1 MRLVNTLRQA
11 DQKPAYIGFC
21 TSSDLKKRLQTKAA
35 QQGMSLSLLIN
46 MILERAIEL
55 DEMNSPTENLAQ
67 SAYYRR

>member
-11 DQKPAYIGFC
+11 DQKPTLITFS
-21 TSSDLKKRLQTKAA
+21 TSNDLKKKLQTKAA

-46 MILERAIEL
+46 IILERAIEL
-55 DEMNSPTENLAQ
+55 DEMNSLAEDLAE